1 MAQFDAAVIGL
12 GAIGLPV
19 SINLSRSFTV
29 QGWNRSPVDH
39 VDFKNSSVQLTEK
52 LSDLSTSIYL
62 IVVSDE
68 DSIHEILDNGL
79 LDVLNT
85 HDLLVVMSTISP
97 DAMHSIQGK
106 IQTKG
111 ARVID
116 APVSGGDV
124 GAQRGE
130 LSIMLAGDP
139 NDCARAEKLLAK
151 TAKSIRNVGSLGKAQ
166 TLKACNQIIVGAH
179 LVALA
184 ESLALARRNGISDQ
198 DFFDVISQGL
208 AGSTVLNTKW
218 EKVVSGDFTKGGK
231 SDYQLKDLNIALD
244 IAKRISLTVP
254 LTETVTEIYRIQK
267 ELGYA
272 DLDHSS
278 VLLQY
283 LDSNDI

>member
-1 MAQFDAAVIGL
+1 M
-12 GAIGLPV
+12 
-19 SINLSRSFTV
+19 
-29 QGWNRSPVDH
+29 
-39 VDFKNSSVQLTEK
+39 
-52 LSDLSTSIYL
+52 
-62 IVVSDE
+62 SDE

-85 HDLLVVMSTISP
+85 DDLLVVMSTISP

>member
-39 VDFKNSSVQLTEK
+39 VDFKNSSVLLTEK

-85 HDLLVVMSTISP
+85 DDLLVVMSTISP

-106 IQTKG
+106 IQTRG

-208 AGSTVLNTKW
+208 AGSAVLNTKW
-218 EKVVSGDFTKGGK
+218 EKVVSGDFSKGGK

>member
-79 LDVLNT
+79 LDILNT
-85 HDLLVVMSTISP
+85 DDLLVVLSTISP

-218 EKVVSGDFTKGGK
+218 EKVVSGDFSKGGK

>member
-1 MAQFDAAVIGL
+1 
-12 GAIGLPV
+12 
-19 SINLSRSFTV
+19 
-29 QGWNRSPVDH
+29 
-39 VDFKNSSVQLTEK
+39 
-52 LSDLSTSIYL
+52 
-62 IVVSDE
+62 
-68 DSIHEILDNGL
+68 L

-85 HDLLVVMSTISP
+85 DDLLVVMSTISP

-139 NDCARAEKLLAK
+139 NDCARAEKLLVK

-244 IAKRISLTVP
+244 VAKRISLTVP

>member
-85 HDLLVVMSTISP
+85 DDLLVVMSTISP

-218 EKVVSGDFTKGGK
+218 EKVISGDFTKGGK

>member
-19 SINLSRSFTV
+19 SINLSRTFTV

-79 LDVLNT
+79 FDVLNT
-85 HDLLVVMSTISP
+85 DDLLVVMSTISP

-218 EKVVSGDFTKGGK
+218 EKVVSGDFSKGGK
-231 SDYQLKDLNIALD
+231 SYYQLKDLNIALD

>member
-39 VDFKNSSVQLTEK
+39 VDFKKSSVQLTEK

-85 HDLLVVMSTISP
+85 DDLLVVMSTISP

-218 EKVVSGDFTKGGK
+218 EKVVSGDFSKGGK

>member
-62 IVVSDE
+62 IAVSDE

-79 LDVLNT
+79 FDVLNT
-85 HDLLVVMSTISP
+85 DDLLVVMSTISP

>member
-68 DSIHEILDNGL
+68 NSIHEILDNGL
-79 LDVLNT
+79 FDVLNT

>member
-79 LDVLNT
+79 LDVLNAD
-85 HDLLVVMSTISP
+85 DLLVVMSTISP

-218 EKVVSGDFTKGGK
+218 EKVVSGDFSKGGK

>member
-79 LDVLNT
+79 LDILNT
-85 HDLLVVMSTISP
+85 DDLLVVLSTISP

-106 IQTKG
+106 IQTRG

-218 EKVVSGDFTKGGK
+218 EKVVSGDFSKGGK

>member
-29 QGWNRSPVDH
+29 QGWNRSSVDH

-52 LSDLSTSIYL
+52 LSDLSTSNYL

-68 DSIHEILDNGL
+68 NSIHEILDNGL

-85 HDLLVVMSTISP
+85 DDLLVVMSTISP

-106 IQTKG
+106 IQTRG

>member
-62 IVVSDE
+62 IVLSDE

-85 HDLLVVMSTISP
+85 DDLLVVMSTISP

-106 IQTKG
+106 IQTRG

-218 EKVVSGDFTKGGK
+218 EKVVSGDFSKGGK

>member
-85 HDLLVVMSTISP
+85 DDLLVVMSTISP

-218 EKVVSGDFTKGGK
+218 EKVVSGDFSKGGK

>member
-39 VDFKNSSVQLTEK
+39 VDFKNSSVLLTEK

-85 HDLLVVMSTISP
+85 DDLLVVMSTISP

-218 EKVVSGDFTKGGK
+218 EKVVSGDFSKGGK

>member
-39 VDFKNSSVQLTEK
+39 VDVKNSPVQLTEK

-68 DSIHEILDNGL
+68 ESIYEILGNGL
-79 LDVLNT
+79 LDILNT
-85 HDLLVVMSTISP
+85 DDLLVVMSTISP
-97 DAMHSIQGK
+97 DAMHSIQRR
-106 IQTKG
+106 IQAKG

-139 NDCARAEKLLAK
+139 IDCARAEKILAK

-184 ESLALARRNGISDQ
+184 EGLALARLNGISDQ

-218 EKVVSGDFTKGGK
+218 EKVVSGDFSKGGK

-244 IAKRISLTVP
+244 IAKRISLTMP
-254 LTETVTEIYRIQK
+254 LSETVTEIYRIHK
-267 ELGYA
+267 ELGHA

>member
-1 MAQFDAAVIGL
+1 LAQFDAAVIGL

-85 HDLLVVMSTISP
+85 DDLLVVMSTISP

>member
-19 SINLSRSFTV
+19 SINLSRTFTV

-79 LDVLNT
+79 LDILNT
-85 HDLLVVMSTISP
+85 DDLLVVMSTISP

-106 IQTKG
+106 IQTRG

-218 EKVVSGDFTKGGK
+218 EKVVSGDFSNGGK

>member
-79 LDVLNT
+79 LDVLNAD
-85 HDLLVVMSTISP
+85 DLLVVLSTISP

-106 IQTKG
+106 IQTRG

-218 EKVVSGDFTKGGK
+218 DKVVSGDFSKGGK

>member
-79 LDVLNT
+79 LDILNT
-85 HDLLVVMSTISP
+85 DDLLVVMSTISP

-218 EKVVSGDFTKGGK
+218 EKVVSGDFSKGGK

>member
-1 MAQFDAAVIGL
+1 LAQFEAGVIGL

-19 SINLSRSFTV
+19 AINLSRSFKV
-29 QGWNRSPVDH
+29 QGWNRSAIH
-39 VDFKNSSVQLTEK
+39 NEQLSSSGVELIKDLGSFDTTNYLVV
-52 LSDLSTSIYL
+52 LSDEASVYEVLN
-62 IVVSDE
+62 
-68 DSIHEILDNGL
+68 NGL
-79 LDVLNT
+79 LTVLKPK
-85 HDLLVVMSTISP
+85 DLVIVLSSISP
-97 DAMHSIQGK
+97 DAMHTISTL
-106 IQTKG
+106 IQTSG

-139 NDCARAEKLLAK
+139 DDCARAEKLLAK

-184 ESLALARRNGISDQ
+184 EGLALARRNGIADQ
-198 DFFDVISQGL
+198 DFFDVISSGL
-208 AGSTVLNTKW
+208 AGSSVLNTKW
-218 EKVVSGDFTKGGK
+218 EKVESGDFSKGGK
-231 SDYQLKDLNIALD
+231 SEYQLKDMGIALD
-244 IAKRISLTVP
+244 IAKKVAISLP
-254 LTETVTEIYRIQK
+254 LSETVAEIYRIHK
-267 ELGYA
+267 ELGHA

-283 LDSNDI
+283 LGTNEI

>member
-39 VDFKNSSVQLTEK
+39 VDFKNSSVLLTEK

-79 LDVLNT
+79 LDILNT
-85 HDLLVVMSTISP
+85 DDLLVVLSTISP

-106 IQTKG
+106 IQTRG

-218 EKVVSGDFTKGGK
+218 EKVVSGDFSNGGK

>member
-62 IVVSDE
+62 IAVSDE

-79 LDVLNT
+79 LDVLNAD
-85 HDLLVVMSTISP
+85 DLLVVMSTISP

-218 EKVVSGDFTKGGK
+218 EKVISGDFTKGGK

>member
-85 HDLLVVMSTISP
+85 DDLLVVMSTISP

>member
-52 LSDLSTSIYL
+52 LSDLSTSNYL

-79 LDVLNT
+79 FDVLNT
-85 HDLLVVMSTISP
+85 DDLLVVMSTISP

>member
-79 LDVLNT
+79 LDVLNAD
-85 HDLLVVMSTISP
+85 DLLVVMSTISP

-218 EKVVSGDFTKGGK
+218 EKVVSGDFSKGGK

-278 VLLQY
+278 VLLQ
-283 LDSNDI
+283 

>member
-1 MAQFDAAVIGL
+1 LAQFDAAVIGL

-52 LSDLSTSIYL
+52 LSDLSTSNYL

-85 HDLLVVMSTISP
+85 DDLLVVMSTISP